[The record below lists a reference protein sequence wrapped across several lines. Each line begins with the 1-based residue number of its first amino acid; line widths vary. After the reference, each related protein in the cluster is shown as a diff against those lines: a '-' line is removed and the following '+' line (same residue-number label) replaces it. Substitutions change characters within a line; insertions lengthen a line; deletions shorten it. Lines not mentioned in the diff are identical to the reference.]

1 MDKNRPIVAATLG
14 YILGIIWGL
23 YFNESMVLNF
33 IFIIAILI
41 TVQIIKYVY
50 KNFIKKDKNKKFKF
64 FSLKK
69 ILRYIKLI
77 LNIDTTIIIIIFFI
91 FSNLNIQILNKKYE
105 NLYSNIEEVNA
116 AAKIVDNGTQK
127 EYSTI
132 YKIRIESI
140 NNSYKYKNTNLYLR
154 VNNKLDMSLQYGD
167 KIQIQGTYIKPDV
180 ARNYKGFDYSKY
192 LRTLKIYGTVK
203 AEKIS
208 VIENQNSS
216 YLKSESEKDNVL
228 ESISNKL
235 SPPQIKDF
243 LLKTSNNLFLKIKE
257 NIDKNLDNENAN
269 LLLGILFGHTEGITE
284 DTKEAFKQS
293 NISHILAVSGMH
305 ISYIIL
311 AITQIATKSCGK
323 RIAPKITIIFIIT
336 YMFITN
342 FTPSVTR
349 AGIMG
354 IVVLLAKITHNKSD
368 IWTSIAIS
376 ILIILIWNPYLI
388 TSAGVLLSYGGTIG
402 IIVFQKS
409 INLIFQKLKEKSKI
423 LKYKN
428 NRILEK
434 VLDYIQ
440 DTLSVSISAQIVI
453 APIMIQM
460 FNTFGITF
468 FITNLLVSFIIG
480 PIIIIGFLF
489 IISLFLYQYFL
500 ETFILDSIFKFIYK
514 ILKFSIEKLLLIL
527 TGVAKLGEILPLSSI
542 NVITLP
548 VWGIIV
554 YYIIALIVN
563 QIWKVLNKK
572 QLTAFE
578 KRLINWKNLI
588 RHRIRKNKRK
598 IIAIITM
605 VVLVFCAVKVIPK
618 DLKIYFVDVGQ
629 GDCTLIVTPGGK
641 NILIDGGGSETYDVG
656 KNTLLPYLLDRRIE
670 KLDYVMISHFDSD
683 HVKSVL
689 TILEE
694 IKVEKVLICKQYEAS
709 ENYTEFLKII
719 QKRNVSVKQ
728 VQRGDR
734 INIEKDVSFDIL
746 FPISNELISENSLN
760 NNSIV
765 AKLNYRNF
773 SMLFTGDIEKI
784 AEEKLVKLYGGSDAL
799 KSTILKVAHH
809 GSKTSTTQEF
819 LELVSP
825 KIALIGVGEN
835 NLYGHPNDDIISRLQ
850 NLNTKIYRTDKMGEI
865 TIRVTKNRRIWIDK
879 MLN

>member
-23 YFNESMVLNF
+23 YFNKSIVSRF
-33 IFIIAILI
+33 IFIMAILI
-41 TVQIIKYVY
+41 ILRIIMYIYEKH
-50 KNFIKKDKNKKFKF
+50 IKKEKTKKFKF
-64 FSLKK
+64 FSLNK
-69 ILRYIKLI
+69 IFRYIKLV

-91 FSNLNIQILNKKYE
+91 ISNLNIKILNNKYE
-105 NLYSNIEEVNA
+105 NLYSNIDGVNA
-116 AAKIVDNGTQK
+116 IAKIVDNGSKK
-127 EYSTI
+127 EYLTI
-132 YKIRIESI
+132 YKIRVESI
-140 NNSYKYKNTNLYLR
+140 NNSSKHKNTNLYLR
-154 VNNKLDMSLQYGD
+154 VNDKLKISLKYGD
-167 KIQIQGTYIKPDV
+167 IIQIKGTYIEPDV

-216 YLKSESEKDNVL
+216 YSKSEKDNL
-228 ESISNKL
+228 LKFISNKL

-243 LLKTSNNLFLKIKE
+243 LFKTSNNLFLKIKE
-257 NIDKNLDNENAN
+257 NVEKNKDGENTS
-269 LLLGILFGHTEGITE
+269 LLLGILFGDTKGILE
-284 DTKEAFKQS
+284 ETKEAFKQS

-311 AITQIATKSCGK
+311 AVSMLATKSCGK
-323 RIAPKITIIFIIT
+323 KLAPKITIIFIIA

-354 IVVLLAKITHNKSD
+354 IVVLLAKITHNQSD
-368 IWTSIAIS
+368 IWTNIAIS
-376 ILIILIWNPYLI
+376 LLIILIWNPYLI

-402 IIVFQKS
+402 IIIFQKS
-409 INLIFQKLKEKSKI
+409 VNLVFQKLKEKSKF

-428 NRILEK
+428 NKILEK
-434 VLDYIQ
+434 ILDYIQ
-440 DTLSVSISAQIVI
+440 DTLAVSISAQIVI
-453 APIMIQM
+453 APIMIQI

-489 IISLFLYQYFL
+489 IISIFLYKYFL
-500 ETFILDSIFKFIYK
+500 ETFILNSIIKFIYK
-514 ILKFSIEKLLLIL
+514 IIKFLIEKLLYVLI
-527 TGVAKLGEILPLSSI
+527 GVAKLGEILPLSSI

-548 VWGIIV
+548 VWVIIV
-554 YYIIALIVN
+554 YYITVLIVN
-563 QIWKVLNKK
+563 EIWKVLNKK
-572 QLTAFE
+572 QLTAFD

-588 RHRIRKNKRK
+588 KHRIRKNKTKIVAVITVITIIIGTIK
-598 IIAIITM
+598 II
-605 VVLVFCAVKVIPK
+605 PN
-618 DLKIYFVDVGQ
+618 DLHIYFVDVGQ
-629 GDCTLIVTPGGK
+629 GDCTLIVTPKGK

-656 KNTLLPYLLDRRIE
+656 KNTLLPYLLDRGIT

-683 HVKSVL
+683 HVKSIL

-694 IKVEKVLICKQYEAS
+694 IKVEKVIICKQYEDS

-719 QKRNVSVKQ
+719 QERKIFVKQ
-728 VQRGDR
+728 VQKGDR
-734 INIEKDVSFDIL
+734 INIEKDISFDIL
-746 FPISNELISENSLN
+746 FPISAELISENSIN

-765 AKLNYRNF
+765 AKFNYKNF
-773 SMLFTGDIEKI
+773 SMLFTGDIEEI
-784 AEEKLVKLYGGSDAL
+784 AEEKLVELYGKTDVL

-809 GSKTSTTQEF
+809 GSKTSTTQKF

-825 KIALIGVGEN
+825 QIALIGVGSN
-835 NLYGHPNDDIISRLQ
+835 NLYGHPNANVISRLED
-850 NLNTKIYRTDKMGEI
+850 LNAKIYRTDKMGEL
-865 TIRVTKNRRIWIDK
+865 TIRVSKNGKIWIDK